1 VVVAGQEIHVDP
13 ELSEKKRK
21 KLAAKEAKKKR
32 DEMVGG
38 MIKATESG
46 LGAFADMTEMFTK
59 YFPPVITRFVLI
71 IVHFPHLH
79 ATPMDMLDSKLPVL
93 LLSLPSLLSTSYPP
107 GWSLG
112 V

>member
-1 VVVAGQEIHVDP
+1 
-13 ELSEKKRK
+13 
-21 KLAAKEAKKKR
+21 
-32 DEMVGG
+32 MVGN

-59 YFPPVITRFVLI
+59 YFPPIITRFVLM
-71 IVHFPHLH
+71 IVHYHHLL
-79 ATPMDMLDSKLPVL
+79 ATPMGMLDSRWPVL
-93 LLSLPSLLSTSYPP
+93 SSLLPSLLSTSYPP

>member
-1 VVVAGQEIHVDP
+1 VVVAGEEIHVDP

-32 DEMVGG
+32 DQMVGN

-59 YFPPVITRFVLI
+59 YLLPSLSRLMLMTVHYHHLRAIP
-71 IVHFPHLH
+71 IV
-79 ATPMDMLDSKLPVL
+79 MLDSRLPVL
-93 LLSLPSLLSTSYPP
+93 SWSLLSLLYTSYPP
-107 GWSLG
+107 GWSLE

>member
-1 VVVAGQEIHVDP
+1 VVAGQEIHVDH

-32 DEMVGG
+32 DQMVGN

-59 YFPPVITRFVLI
+59 YLPPVILRFVLMS
-71 IVHFPHLH
+71 VHFHHPH
-79 ATPMDMLDSKLPVL
+79 AIPMDMLVLKLLVL
-93 LLSLPSLLSTSYPP
+93 SLSLPSLLSTSCPP

>member
-1 VVVAGQEIHVDP
+1 
-13 ELSEKKRK
+13 
-21 KLAAKEAKKKR
+21 
-32 DEMVGG
+32 MVGN

-59 YFPPVITRFVLI
+59 YFLPDISRLVLMT
-71 IVHFPHLH
+71 VHYHHLH
-79 ATPMDMLDSKLPVL
+79 ATPIVMLDSRLPVL
-93 LLSLPSLLSTSYPP
+93 SWSLLSLLSTSYPP

>member
-1 VVVAGQEIHVDP
+1 
-13 ELSEKKRK
+13 
-21 KLAAKEAKKKR
+21 
-32 DEMVGG
+32 MVGG

-59 YFPPVITRFVLI
+59 YLLPIITRFVLMKVHYHHLRAI
-71 IVHFPHLH
+71 PIV
-79 ATPMDMLDSKLPVL
+79 MLDSRLPVL
-93 LLSLPSLLSTSYPP
+93 SLSLLFLLSTSYPH

>member
-1 VVVAGQEIHVDP
+1 MVVAGQEIHVDP
-13 ELSEKKRK
+13 ELSEKKKK

-59 YFPPVITRFVLI
+59 YLLPLIPRSALI
-71 IVHFPHLH
+71 IVPSRHLH
-79 ATPMDMLDSKLPVL
+79 VTPMDMLDSRLQV
-93 LLSLPSLLSTSYPP
+93 LSLSLLFLLSTSYPH